1 MGQPSLDV
9 ARLCG
14 SVSVRQR
21 TDAGCVYPQK
31 SADQRADDGEIVC
44 RNARRTAS
52 PAIEEHAMLKPFA
65 VKWSVALLILGIAA
79 AAPALPDDPVAV
91 QQQLLDALA
100 RGDVAGA
107 LALFTDDAVI
117 DSESGFCASGPC
129 VGKAAIQKD
138 LERYVT
144 DKSRRV
150 TTLNTYVTGDVLL
163 TRFEARS
170 ATIQGAGVERI
181 ILWGIREMR
190 GDKIASSRCCLP
202 ERTDAQTARFIEW
215 DYAHPS
221 IK

>member
-1 MGQPSLDV
+1 
-9 ARLCG
+9 
-14 SVSVRQR
+14 
-21 TDAGCVYPQK
+21 
-31 SADQRADDGEIVC
+31 
-44 RNARRTAS
+44 
-52 PAIEEHAMLKPFA
+52 MLKSF
-65 VKWSVALLILGIAA
+65 VVRWFVALLMLGSTAA
-79 AAPALPDDPVAV
+79 LAQESPVAV
-91 QQQLLDALA
+91 QQRLYDALA

-117 DSESGFCASGPC
+117 DAESGGCAKAPC

-150 TTLNTYVTGDVLL
+150 TTLGTFLSGDMLV

-170 ATIQGAGVERI
+170 DTIRKAGVDRI

-190 GDKIASSRCCLP
+190 GDKIASTRCCLP
-202 ERTDAQTARFIEW
+202 ERTDAQTLRFLEW

-221 IK
+221 TP